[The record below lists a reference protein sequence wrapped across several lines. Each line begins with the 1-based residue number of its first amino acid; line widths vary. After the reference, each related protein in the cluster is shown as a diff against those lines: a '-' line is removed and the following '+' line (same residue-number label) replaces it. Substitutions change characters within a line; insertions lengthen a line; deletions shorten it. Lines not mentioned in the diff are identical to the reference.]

1 MALSINGAKLV
12 SDYYMLWPDENYRV
26 FTSWGLDRNGKWYFG
41 VSWIARKRNQ
51 ASFYV
56 SLT

>member
-41 VSWIARKRNQ
+41 VSWIARKRN
-51 ASFYV
+51 
-56 SLT
+56 